1 MNNINQNVRI
11 LPHHRICMRSAVHSD
26 ISKSVSL
33 TYKRLVTKDTALVID
48 AVWGELAQILHGI
61 LVPFSISVLRFAEY
75 QSITPSTIISQK
87 ERVLLNEAPES
98 DFGIDNDTVKYLF
111 NHLLFSVG
119 PNPNRLIPFMD
130 GLADQMGWTVVGL
143 VIQGSE
149 NDTSF
154 ELYGRKAR

>member
-1 MNNINQNVRI
+1 MALGGANINLVFNNKVSHRYSDRHEQHQPKCQNSSTSQNLHEISSHSSSFRY
-11 LPHHRICMRSAVHSD
+11 HSKGTRFTKRS
-26 ISKSVSL
+26 
-33 TYKRLVTKDTALVID
+33 
-48 AVWGELAQILHGI
+48 
-61 LVPFSISVLRFAEY
+61 
-75 QSITPSTIISQK
+75 
-87 ERVLLNEAPES
+87 N
-98 DFGIDNDTVKYLF
+98 FGIDNDTVKYLF

-154 ELYGRKAR
+154 EEKPGKNNFQNTPHFM

>member
-1 MNNINQNVRI
+1 
-11 LPHHRICMRSAVHSD
+11 MRSAVTAVHSD

-98 DFGIDNDTVKYLF
+98 DFMTLSSICSTTFCFLLAQIQTV
-111 NHLLFSVG
+111 
-119 PNPNRLIPFMD
+119 
-130 GLADQMGWTVVGL
+130 
-143 VIQGSE
+143 
-149 NDTSF
+149 
-154 ELYGRKAR
+154 